1 MCRCARARH
10 SRSYST
16 ERQSLGV
23 SLFTFT
29 TISSSSRCP
38 PDTRGRHERK
48 GEGEGLRA
56 REATLFTN
64 LIQWTLTSIFLS
76 CTCTLAGLT
85 NSATHA
91 SARYPSRTHRHPG
104 THPPSLHPKVF
115 FNRLAFSVV
124 DHGAVPGWVLGG
136 VDHLLFSV
144 DTMRGVASADT
155 LWHTIVLH
163 FGGEH

>member
-1 MCRCARARH
+1 MHIPCLSLDHHRTRVRAMCACVRARH

-85 NSATHA
+85 NSAHTQ
-91 SARYPSRTHRHPG
+91 ARV
-104 THPPSLHPKVF
+104 THPAHTGIQVHTLPLSIRK
-115 FNRLAFSVV
+115 FSSI
-124 DHGAVPGWVLGG
+124 DSPFLSWITVPYPGGCWEVL
-136 VDHLLFSV
+136 
-144 DTMRGVASADT
+144 
-155 LWHTIVLH
+155 TICSSPWTRC
-163 FGGEH
+163 GE